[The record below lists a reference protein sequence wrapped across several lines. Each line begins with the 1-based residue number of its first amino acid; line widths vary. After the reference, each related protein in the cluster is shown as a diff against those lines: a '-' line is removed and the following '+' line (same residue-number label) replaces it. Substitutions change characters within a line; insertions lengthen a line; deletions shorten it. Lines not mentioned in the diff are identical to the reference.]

1 MGWRELVRKRF
12 ASFRGAGFMVSES
25 ESRVGRRTVLHEY
38 PQRDEPFTEDLGRRA
53 RQFVVEAHVIGE
65 DYIALRDQLIW
76 AIEQPGPG
84 WLEHPRWGSLWVVV
98 QDYVTVK
105 EGHQSGGIAKFS
117 ITFVQH
123 GENRFPSAI
132 EDTISQ
138 VDAASE
144 ATDTAASTAFAE
156 AFSVDGP
163 GLLETTAL
171 DAFQDDL
178 EASLGLA
185 RQVMSTVDLADWM
198 SSLAGVTGTLSALLR
213 TPVQLAQSLAGLNV
227 QLVTALNRPLQALAE
242 LEALFAGNDRPTSQT
257 SQTGLTGGTQ
267 TALTGNETARAD
279 LQRSLAITAGARTL
293 AVAITTEGLTAAQAR
308 QLRDRQ
314 LALIDHELEV
324 NDPPPAVVR
333 TLAGLR
339 SAITRDVQERA
350 EQLRQVASFTPA
362 TVLPSV
368 VLAHRIYQD
377 ATRADEL
384 VQRNA
389 VRHPAFVPAAPL
401 EVLR

>member
-1 MGWRELVRKRF
+1 MTWRNQIRQT
-12 ASFRGAGFMVSES
+12 ASFRGVPFSVTDTDT
-25 ESRVGRRTVLHEY
+25 RIGRRTVLHEY
-38 PQRDEPFTEDLGRRA
+38 PQRDVPFTEDMGRRA
-53 RQFVVEAHVIGE
+53 RQFVVEAHVVGE
-65 DYIALRDQLIW
+65 DYLTRRDALMR
-76 AIEQPGPG
+76 AIEQSGPG
-84 WLEHPRWGSLWVVV
+84 ELRHPRWGLLQVVV
-98 QDYVTVK
+98 QDYVSVK
-105 EGHQSGGIAKFS
+105 ETHREGGMARFS
-117 ITFVQH
+117 ITFLEH
-123 GENRFPSAI
+123 GDNQFPGAI
-132 EDTISQ
+132 NDTISQ

-171 DAFQDDL
+171 EAFQDDL

-185 RQVMSTVDLADWM
+185 RQVMSTADLADWM

-242 LEALFAGNDRPTSQT
+242 LEALFGSNDRSSGQVGFSGSTQT
-257 SQTGLTGGTQ
+257 SLV
-267 TALTGNETARAD
+267 ANDIARAD
-279 LQRSLAITAGARTL
+279 LQRSLALTAGARTL
-293 AVAITTEGLTAAQAR
+293 AVAISTADLTAAQAR
-308 QLRDRQ
+308 QLRDRH

-324 NDPPPAVVR
+324 NDPTPVVVR
-333 TLAGLR
+333 SLTVLR
-339 SAITRDVQERA
+339 STISRDVQERA
-350 EQLRQVASFTPA
+350 EKLRQVASFTPA

>member
-1 MGWRELVRKRF
+1 MSWRNQIRQT
-12 ASFRGAGFMVSES
+12 ASFRGVPFSVTDTDT
-25 ESRVGRRTVLHEY
+25 RIGRRTVSHEY
-38 PQRDEPFTEDLGRRA
+38 PQRDVPFTEDMGRRA
-53 RQFVVEAHVIGE
+53 RQFVVEAHVVGE
-65 DYIALRDQLIW
+65 DYLARRDALMR
-76 AIEQPGPG
+76 AIEQSGPG
-84 WLEHPRWGSLWVVV
+84 ELRHPRWGVLQVVV
-98 QDYVTVK
+98 QDYVSVK
-105 EGHQSGGIAKFS
+105 ESHREGGMARFS
-117 ITFVQH
+117 ITFGEH
-123 GENRFPSAI
+123 GDNQFPSAI
-132 EDTISQ
+132 NDTISQ
-138 VDAASE
+138 VDSASE

-198 SSLAGVTGTLSALLR
+198 SSLSGVTGTLSALLR

-242 LEALFAGNDRPTSQT
+242 LEALFAGNDRPVSE
-257 SQTGLTGGTQ
+257 TGLTGGTQ
-267 TALTGNETARAD
+267 TALTANETARAD

-339 SAITRDVQERA
+339 SAITRDVQDRA